1 MTVKKVVRVYKN
13 VLGVGRATVFMVG
26 LTVTLAM
33 VLGVA
38 TAAFGA
44 NGSNFILGR
53 TNAAT
58 AITRLAGTQGSMAP
72 CSS

>member
-1 MTVKKVVRVYKN
+1 
-13 VLGVGRATVFMVG
+13 MVG